1 MKTALCAAL
10 ASLLLVACGSSER
23 LTLTTSTEIAI
34 SADPAIGQVNIGYD
48 RTEMV
53 VAPNNPD
60 TGAVPSVVA
69 SLSTNGNPFD
79 PKVHQVF
86 ATGTAADIVAGD
98 SATAK
103 PAGNLPAKDKR
114 TVLIFGTSTNVG
126 LNASVEGQGLPNVV
140 FGYKRREAATI
151 PLSPDEIGAGTTS
164 SVLAA
169 VSVDGDAG
177 QVDGTRLTVSQ
188 FMATGRAAEL
198 LAGSDCVKE
207 NFEAE
212 AGVATAARLRSNS
225 VGNQVTESEILAQR
239 VADCV
244 RNKQTQ

>member
-1 MKTALCAAL
+1 MKSFIFVASALP
-10 ASLLLVACGSSER
+10 LLFACGNSER
-23 LTLTTSTEIAI
+23 LTLTTSTEIAV
-34 SADPAIGQVNIGYD
+34 SADPAIGQVNVGFD

-53 VAPNNPD
+53 VTPNNPD

-69 SLSTNGNPFD
+69 SLSTNANPFN

-98 SATAK
+98 TVTAK
-103 PAGNLPAKDKR
+103 SAGNLPARDKR
-114 TVLIFGTSTNVG
+114 TVLVFGTSTNVG

-140 FGYKRREAATI
+140 FGYKRRESATI
-151 PLSPDEIGAGTTS
+151 PLSPEEIAVGTTS

-169 VSVDGDAG
+169 VSVDGDAR
-177 QVDGTRLTVSQ
+177 QVDSTRLTVSQ
-188 FMATGRAAEL
+188 FMATGRSAEL
-198 LAGSDCVKE
+198 LAGSDCVQA
-207 NFEAE
+207 NFEVE

-225 VGNQVTESEILAQR
+225 AENQISDNKTLGQR

-244 RNKQTQ
+244 ARKQTQ